1 MLTRLGK
8 IGHMLDPYEN
18 GVFATH
24 VGNRERLKVA
34 FLCEA
39 SLQMSI
45 SNDFEAHRE
54 ILRADFQN
62 REVEGSEK

>member
-1 MLTRLGK
+1 MKEWGICEPCS
-8 IGHMLDPYEN
+8 IGEK
-18 GVFATH
+18 
-24 VGNRERLKVA
+24 LKVA
-34 FLCEA
+34 FFCEA

-54 ILRADFQN
+54 ILRAGFQY